1 MFLTKKHLS
10 RRTLLKGAGGALALP
25 FLDAM
30 VPAATAL
37 AQTAAAPK
45 LRTGFFYIPH
55 GAIMYN
61 TALGRAMD
69 RWTPSGSGADFK
81 LSAIMASLEPFKKSV
96 SSFDHL
102 ENAASNGSVRA
113 YTSTWLSCTS
123 PASNIGPTLDQ
134 VIAGKF
140 GSETTLPSLQV
151 ATETTNQPAA
161 GNGSFGSE
169 LSFTAAHAPLPMEY
183 RPRRIFTKL
192 FGDGD
197 PAERASINRQEGSLL
212 DFIRDQTRALQADL
226 GAADRAILD
235 GHLESVRQTEVR
247 VQQDSNRQAEMD
259 RRLGTAMADLRAVDA
274 RIPKSTLGRPLD
286 DFDQQVQLIFDLVAL
301 AYQMDITR
309 VVTCIMA
316 AEGTN
321 QTYPFIGVSES
332 FHPLSH
338 HADDPVRI
346 EKLVK
351 IETWHMEKFAEF
363 LAKMAATP
371 DGQGTLLD
379 HSIFMYGSNMSN
391 SNLHSHYPLPT
402 IVVGGGN
409 GRLKQGGQHL
419 TLPEHTPIANLHLTV
434 LNKVGIEQNRFGDS
448 TGIIPG
454 I

>member
-1 MFLTKKHLS
+1 
-10 RRTLLKGAGGALALP
+10 
-25 FLDAM
+25 
-30 VPAATAL
+30 V
-37 AQTAAAPK
+37 
-45 LRTGFFYIPH
+45 
-55 GAIMYN
+55 
-61 TALGRAMD
+61 
-69 RWTPSGSGADFK
+69 
-81 LSAIMASLEPFKKSV
+81 
-96 SSFDHL
+96 
-102 ENAASNGSVRA
+102 
-113 YTSTWLSCTS
+113 
-123 PASNIGPTLDQ
+123 
-134 VIAGKF
+134 
-140 GSETTLPSLQV
+140 
-151 ATETTNQPAA
+151 
-161 GNGSFGSE
+161 
-169 LSFTAAHAPLPMEY
+169 SFTAAHTCLATEY

-192 FGDGD
+192 FGDAD
-197 PAERASINRQEGSLL
+197 PVERASVGREESSLL
-212 DFIRDQTRALQADL
+212 DFIRDQTRALQNDL
-226 GAADRAILD
+226 GASDRAILD
-235 GHLESVRQTEVR
+235 GHLESVRQAEVR
-247 VQQDSNRQAEMD
+247 VQQDTDRDVELD
-259 RRLGTAMADLRAVDA
+259 RRLGTAMVDLRAISA
-274 RIPKSTLGRPLD
+274 RIPKSQDKPLA

-321 QTYPFIGVSES
+321 QTYPFIGVPDS

-346 EKLVK
+346 EKLAK
-351 IETWHMEKFAEF
+351 IQTWHMEKFAEF

-402 IVVGGGN
+402 IVVGGSN
-409 GRLKQGGQHL
+409 GRLKQGGQQL